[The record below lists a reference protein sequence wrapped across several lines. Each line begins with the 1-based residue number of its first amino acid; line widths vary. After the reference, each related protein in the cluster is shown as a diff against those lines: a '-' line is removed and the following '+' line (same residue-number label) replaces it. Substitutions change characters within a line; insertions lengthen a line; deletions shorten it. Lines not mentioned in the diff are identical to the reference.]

1 MLDVYFGGER
11 LLEHSLVVGFALLVA
26 PIMTCVY
33 TLRDSELELH
43 ENCMILMIAQ
53 FIIGLAITLIGL
65 GAWLKG

>member
-1 MLDVYFGGER
+1 MRY

-33 TLRDSELELH
+33 TVIDSELELH
-43 ENCMILMIAQ
+43 ENCMILMISQ
-53 FIIGLAITLIGL
+53 FVIGLAITLIGF

>member
-1 MLDVYFGGER
+1 MVALKSEVMY

-26 PIMTCVY
+26 PIMTVIY
-33 TLRDSELELH
+33 TLTDYELELY

-53 FIIGLAITLIGL
+53 FIIGLVITLIGV